1 MDDMKRFNETLSPR
15 KEDFYS
21 NLNMENI
28 KDSNHNHAKRV
39 CKDFQIK
46 NLGEYHDLYLQS
58 DTLLLAD
65 VFENFRKM
73 CLEIYGVDPAKL
85 FSAPGIA
92 WQVALK

>member
-1 MDDMKRFNETLSPR
+1 MDDRKRFNETLSPR

-73 CLEIYGVDPAKL
+73 CLEIY
-85 FSAPGIA
+85 
-92 WQVALK
+92 